1 MGRSPRTVFP
11 DTVTLVEAFRR
22 ILRAI
27 YPDRPAL
34 ADEIQSYDWL
44 LFDPNR
50 RSVDPEIWAYVGGE
64 EFWRGEERAGE
75 GRVDEVKAFNYAHR
89 RLAEFVR
96 QEHGKFRLRG
106 ALHPSKPVEDID
118 PADARD
124 GKPDVFGGKLRV
136 FDGNK
141 IIKIYHRVDCY
152 ETDVDRCV
160 AELCSEAKPG
170 KYTSSAGFKRFTTAY
185 KDGLNGKAPPTEV
198 EFTAAANNEN
208 HYRPRE
214 EMRRAWRKAFG
225 PRRPGP
231 RPKSQEK

>member
-1 MGRSPRTVFP
+1 MGRFP
-11 DTVTLVEAFRR
+11 CAVTLKEAFHA

-27 YPDRPAL
+27 YPDRPTL

-75 GRVDEVKAFNYAHR
+75 GREDEVKVFNDAHR
-89 RLAEFVR
+89 RLAEFIR

-106 ALHPSKPVEDID
+106 ALSPSKPLEDID
-118 PADARD
+118 PGDVRD
-124 GKPDVFGGKLRV
+124 SKPDVFAGRLRV

-141 IIKIYHRVDCY
+141 HIKTYYRVQCNEADL
-152 ETDVDRCV
+152 DRRV
-160 AELCSEAKPG
+160 AELRSEAKSG
-170 KYTSSAGFKRFTTAY
+170 KRTSRAGLEKFTADY
-185 KDGLNGKAPPTEV
+185 KASLNGKAPPTEA
-198 EFTAAANNEN
+198 EFTLAANNAG
-208 HYRPRE
+208 HYRPRK
-214 EMRRAWRKAFG
+214 EMRAALATLG

-231 RPKSQEK
+231 RAKSAGK